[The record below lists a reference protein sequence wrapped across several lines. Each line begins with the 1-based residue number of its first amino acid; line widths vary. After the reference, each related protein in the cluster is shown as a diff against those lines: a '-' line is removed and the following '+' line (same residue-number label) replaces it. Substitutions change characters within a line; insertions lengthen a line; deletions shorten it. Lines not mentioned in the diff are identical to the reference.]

1 MIFII
6 NKLLHMIFFKMF
18 NIKGYI
24 QNNKRYIFFS
34 IRLLFLNYIKKSN
47 HVIIFQYLILKNISK
62 VMKDTLIILKR
73 GIVIREER
81 TIQMFEEIKF

>member
-34 IRLLFLNYIKKSN
+34 VRLLFLNYIKKSN

-62 VMKDTLIILKR
+62 VIKDTLIILKR

>member
-62 VMKDTLIILKR
+62 VIKDTLIILKR

>member
-34 IRLLFLNYIKKSN
+34 VRLLFLNYIKKSN

>member
-34 IRLLFLNYIKKSN
+34 VRLLFLNYIKKSN

-62 VMKDTLIILKR
+62 VIKDILIILKR